1 MYNKTM
7 YALGSN
13 RSAIRALY
21 DYGQEQAAKIGKE
34 NVYDFSIGNPSIPA
48 PACVQREMIRLAQ
61 EENPADI
68 HGYTPAPG
76 DPAVR
81 QCLADY
87 MNKTFDAHVQA
98 ANFYITCGASASL
111 AIIMKALIETGD
123 DEIIVNAPFF
133 PEYRVFA
140 ESAGGKLV
148 VVPADTKTFQL
159 SLDGLEQAI
168 TAHTKAV
175 IINSPNN
182 PSGIVYRADTLQAV
196 GTLLRKKEQEMGH
209 PIFLI
214 SDEPY
219 REVIFDELPILY
231 VPTFYENTIVCYSYS
246 KSLSLPG
253 DRIGYILIPD
263 TVSQRNALFT
273 AVCGAGR
280 ALGFVCAPNV
290 FQRIIM
296 ACQGQTADMGVYDAN
311 RKLIYEGLTRI
322 GFECVYPSGAFY
334 LFVKAPDGDANGFME
349 KAKSLNILIVPG
361 DEFGCPGYCRISYCV
376 DGAMIARSLKAF
388 ETLYAMYPASEEK
401 A

>member
-1 MYNKTM
+1 MYNTTM

-21 DYGQEQAAKIGKE
+21 DYGQEQAVKIGKE

-81 QCLADY
+81 QSLADY
-87 MNKTFDAHVQA
+87 MNKTFNAHVRS

-111 AIIMKALIETGD
+111 AIIMKALVETAN

-182 PSGIVYRADTLQAV
+182 PSGIVYSADTLQAV
-196 GTLLRKKEQEMGH
+196 GSLLRQKEQELGH

-231 VPTFYENTIVCYSYS
+231 VPKFYENTIVCYSYS

-263 TVSQRNALFT
+263 EVSQSKALFT

-290 FQRIIM
+290 FQRVVM
-296 ACQGQTADMGVYDAN
+296 ACQGQTADMGIYDAN

-334 LFVKAPDGDANGFME
+334 LFVKAPDGDANEFME

-388 ETLYAMYPASEEK
+388 EKLYALYVSSEK

>member
-87 MNKTFDAHVQA
+87 MNKTFAAHVQA

-111 AIIMKALIETGD
+111 AIIMKALVETAD

-140 ESAGGKLV
+140 ERAGGKLV

-196 GTLLRKKEQEMGH
+196 GTLLRKKEQELGH

-219 REVIFDELPILY
+219 REVSLMNCLSSMCRRFMKTRLSAIRTVNPCHCRETASAIF
-231 VPTFYENTIVCYSYS
+231 
-246 KSLSLPG
+246 
-253 DRIGYILIPD
+253 
-263 TVSQRNALFT
+263 
-273 AVCGAGR
+273 
-280 ALGFVCAPNV
+280 
-290 FQRIIM
+290 
-296 ACQGQTADMGVYDAN
+296 
-311 RKLIYEGLTRI
+311 
-322 GFECVYPSGAFY
+322 
-334 LFVKAPDGDANGFME
+334 
-349 KAKSLNILIVPG
+349 
-361 DEFGCPGYCRISYCV
+361 
-376 DGAMIARSLKAF
+376 
-388 ETLYAMYPASEEK
+388 
-401 A
+401 

>member
-1 MYNKTM
+1 MYNTAM
-7 YALGSN
+7 YALGAN
-13 RSAIRALY
+13 RSAIRSLY
-21 DYGQEQAAKIGKE
+21 DYGQEQAVKIGKE

-48 PACVQREMIRLAQ
+48 PACVQQEMARLAR
-61 EENPADI
+61 EESPAAM

-76 DPAVR
+76 DPIVR
-81 QCLADY
+81 QSLAAY
-87 MNKTFDAHVQA
+87 MNQTFDANVRA
-98 ANFYITCGASASL
+98 DNFYITCGASASL
-111 AIIMKALIETGD
+111 AIIMKALVAQEE

-168 TAHTKAV
+168 TSHTKAV

-182 PSGIVYRADTLQAV
+182 PSGIVYSADTMQAV
-196 GTLLRKKEQEMGH
+196 GELLRRKEQESGH

-231 VPTFYENTIVCYSYS
+231 MPKFYDNTIVCYSYS

-253 DRIGYILIPD
+253 ERVGYILIPD
-263 TVSQRNALFT
+263 AVSQSRDLFT

-290 FQRIIM
+290 FQRIVM

-334 LFVKAPDGDANGFME
+334 LFVKAPNGDAYDFME
-349 KAKSLNILIVPG
+349 KAKALNILIVPG

-388 ETLYAMYPASEEK
+388 KVLYGQYETGEEK
-401 A
+401 E